1 MKYENKSEFDYA
13 TTIERMVNDLI
24 KIILTGL
31 DKKKLKAFNIKTEE
45 WQNGVRTNKKLSD
58 RQKFHFFA
66 VFNALWSIS
75 GRLLNEIQEVERM
88 LKKREKSKSKKEY
101 LKYIG

>member
-1 MKYENKSEFDYA
+1 MKYENKSEFEWA
-13 TTIERMVNDLI
+13 TTSERLTNDLI

-45 WQNGVRTNKKLSD
+45 WQNGVRANKKLSERD
-58 RQKFHFFA
+58 KSHFFTI
-66 VFNALWSIS
+66 FNALWVIS
-75 GRLLNEIQEVERM
+75 GRLLNEIQEVEKM
-88 LKKREKSKSKKEY
+88 LKKREKSKSKKEI